1 MAGPRVVLALRAL
14 GLGDA
19 LTGVP
24 ALRGL
29 RRARPD
35 HLLVL
40 AGPPGPGELLRRRG
54 VVDRVLPVEG
64 VRALDEAAVAGALRA
79 SPDVLP
85 PGRCVDLAANL
96 HGRGPQS
103 ARALRA
109 VLDERGSAGA
119 RLVGHRCPAAGL
131 DEGPEWDGDAA
142 EVDRWVRLVV
152 AAGGPCSADDLV
164 LPPAGSGPA
173 GDGELPRLA
182 GVVVLHPG
190 AASGARRW
198 PADRWAALAAQLLA
212 DGHRVALTGAG
223 AEAELTG
230 EVARR
235 TRAASAGAAR
245 TGGPDDDAGHLV
257 DLAGRCDLEQL
268 SDLVARARALVC
280 GDTGVA
286 HLATALRTPSVLLF
300 GPTSPAAWGPAVDRD
315 RHAVLWRAPDAGYR
329 GDPHAD
335 AVDPVLARTGVDDV
349 LAALRALPS
358 RPAA

>member
-1 MAGPRVVLALRAL
+1 M
-14 GLGDA
+14 
-19 LTGVP
+19 
-24 ALRGL
+24 
-29 RRARPD
+29 
-35 HLLVL
+35 L

-103 ARALRA
+103 ARALRT
-109 VLDERGSAGA
+109 VLDERGTAGA
-119 RLVGHRCPAAGL
+119 LLVGHRCAAAGL
-131 DEGPEWDGDAA
+131 DGGPEWDGDAA

-164 LPPAGSGPA
+164 LPPAGPGVGTGAGPRA
-173 GDGELPRLA
+173 GAGEVSSADGTGVGDHLRRLA
-182 GVVVLHPG
+182 GAVVLHPG
-190 AASGARRW
+190 AASGSRRW
-198 PADRWAALAAQLLA
+198 PVDRWAALAARLLA
-212 DGHRVALTGAG
+212 DGHRVVLTGAG
-223 AEAELTG
+223 AETELTG
-230 EVARR
+230 EVVRR

-245 TGGPDDDAGHLV
+245 TGGPDDDAGPLV

-268 SDLVARARALVC
+268 ADLMARARALVC

-315 RHAVLWRAPDAGYR
+315 RHAVLWPAPDAGYR